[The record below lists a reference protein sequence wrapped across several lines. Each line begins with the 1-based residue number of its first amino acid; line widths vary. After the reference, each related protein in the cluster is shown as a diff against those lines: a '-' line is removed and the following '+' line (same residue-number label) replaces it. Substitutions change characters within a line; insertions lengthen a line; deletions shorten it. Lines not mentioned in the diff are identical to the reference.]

1 MNMKHIATGMALAAV
16 MSFSAAQAQT
26 VGQDLHDAGHDTA
39 HATKTVAHR
48 TAHGTKVAADDTVN
62 GTKEGAHKTSRAT
75 RRGYHKT
82 VRGTKRVAHKMDPDS
97 TTTTP
102 Q

>member
-1 MNMKHIATGMALAAV
+1 MKTKLIFTGMALAALL
-16 MSFSAAQAQT
+16 SFSAGQAQT
-26 VGQDLHDAGHDTA
+26 VGQDMHDAGHDTA

-48 TAHGTKVAADDTVN
+48 TAHGTKVAAHDTVAE
-62 GTKEGAHKTSRAT
+62 TKEGAHKTANGT

-97 TTTTP
+97 TTP